1 MFPTATK
8 FRNSSSIKCRSL
20 VWSLENQT
28 CSQEVWSYWFPPLCQ
43 TLSVPPAPCQS
54 TSLHTKQERKPGV
67 KTNLSTPLDP
77 WLELHRVNR
86 GQDTTV
92 RLISPHLQELVC
104 LFKSAPKKIQHP
116 YKTFQWSHIATCSNL
131 SKNQQFLVL
140 TDGHIQLQTQ
150 FISAWWH
157 FRQCWST
164 VSSPGTPP
172 GVVCSQLTPVK
183 SCAWSTWLWTIVPS
197 KILCKQNKE
206 FSS

>member
-8 FRNSSSIKCRSL
+8 LRNSSSIKCRSL
-20 VWSLENQT
+20 VWSLGNQT

-67 KTNLSTPLDP
+67 KTNLSTPLGP

-104 LFKSAPKKIQHP
+104 LFKSAQKK
-116 YKTFQWSHIATCSNL
+116 KSNT
-131 SKNQQFLVL
+131 L
-140 TDGHIQLQTQ
+140 TKPLNGHILQHAQT
-150 FISAWWH
+150 FLK
-157 FRQCWST
+157 T
-164 VSSPGTPP
+164 SSSW
-172 GVVCSQLTPVK
+172 CSQMGTSSYK
-183 SCAWSTWLWTIVPS
+183 PS
-197 KILCKQNKE
+197 LSQPGDTSGSVEALCLHQE
-206 FSS
+206 LPLGWFAPS